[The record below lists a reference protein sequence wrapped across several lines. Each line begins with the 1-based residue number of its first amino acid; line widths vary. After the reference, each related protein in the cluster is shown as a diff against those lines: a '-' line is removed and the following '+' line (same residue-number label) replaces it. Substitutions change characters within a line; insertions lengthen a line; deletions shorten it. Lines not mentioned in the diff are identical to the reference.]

1 MVQIRFI
8 SILMFLLI
16 LISASPAAAQEIN
29 PPETSLD
36 ESANTSSDLIEESSD
51 NFEYSSSS
59 VFTKKE
65 DLIEG
70 ADQSDDRVVKPA
82 SDIINI
88 SISPY
93 VNEKSPDIAHGG
105 DYYMVVYEEE
115 YDTED
120 SITARVFSNSGDF
133 VNTFYIQTCPKNYCE
148 YPTIAYEA
156 KSGYF
161 LVAYGY
167 LYSGTDWEVYV
178 EAVSPTD
185 GVLKEGFSMV
195 TSSTSDERFPSIA
208 CNHDDGSCLV
218 AYQTNSA
225 LTSPIMGRFMEIDS
239 EAQDIAFLGAPYPL
253 TNATIGLEPRLAW
266 GRGAD
271 TYMVTYR
278 SEAPGGQV
286 SSMYTHVHD
295 QPVNSGSQ
303 YLHGNAYVVSPGY
316 FGNDHDISN
325 NDVAFD
331 PCTQHY
337 VVTFGYD
344 YYGDNSD
351 YDIYAVA
358 KHSTLASGGTPFPI
372 VNSPHYTNHSRISF
386 MTDDDLP
393 PSCGSMNRLMF
404 TYYNDTLGIMA
415 GELRGNNN
423 TSTPEY
429 EQDSVFDH
437 LLIHPHLPGQN
448 KRVSSQEISSGSML
462 GEMFIVFEYYDT
474 NIPYEFNVKGQ
485 IITIMEKNFLPL
497 IIK

>member
-1 MVQIRFI
+1 MKRFEPI
-8 SILMFLLI
+8 LSIFILLLLI
-16 LISASPAAAQEIN
+16 TASPVAAQEFD
-29 PPETSLD
+29 PPGNSTQ
-36 ESANTSSDLIEESSD
+36 SSDLVTESS
-51 NFEYSSSS
+51 NTFEYSSSEG
-59 VFTKKE
+59 VNKKE
-65 DLIEG
+65 ALTEG
-70 ADQSDDRVVKPA
+70 TALSADRVVKPA

-115 YDTED
+115 YETED
-120 SITARVFSNSGDF
+120 SITTRVFSNSGDLMYTYY
-133 VNTFYIQTCPKNYCE
+133 VQTCPKNYCE
-148 YPTIAYEA
+148 YPAIAYEA
-156 KSGYF
+156 QSGYF

-167 LYSGTDWEVYV
+167 LFSGSDWDIYV
-178 EAVSPTD
+178 EAVSPTE
-185 GVLKEGFSMV
+185 GVLKEGFSMAA
-195 TSSTSDERFPSIA
+195 TSTGDERIPSIA

-218 AYQTNSA
+218 AYQTNAA
-225 LTSPIMGRFMEIDS
+225 LSSPIMGRFLEIDI
-239 EAQDIAFLGAPYPL
+239 EGQDITFLGAPYAL
-253 TNATIGLEPRLAW
+253 TDATIGLEPKLAW
-266 GRGAD
+266 GRDSD

-278 SEAPGGQV
+278 SEAPGGQF

-295 QPVNSGSQ
+295 QPVNSGDQ
-303 YLHGNAYVVSPGY
+303 YLHGNTYVVSPGY
-316 FGNDHDISN
+316 FGDDHNISN
-325 NDVAFD
+325 NDVAYD
-331 PCTQHY
+331 PCTQRY

-358 KHSTLASGGTPFPI
+358 KHSTEGSGLAPFPI

-386 MTDDDLP
+386 VTDDDLT
-393 PSCGSMNRLMF
+393 PSCGSMDRLVF

-423 TSTPEY
+423 PSTPAY
-429 EQDSVFDH
+429 EGDSVFEH

-462 GEMFIVFEYYDT
+462 GELFIVFEYYDT
-474 NIPYEFNVKGQ
+474 NIPYEFNVKGK
-485 IITIMEKNFLPL
+485 IVTIMEKNFLPL